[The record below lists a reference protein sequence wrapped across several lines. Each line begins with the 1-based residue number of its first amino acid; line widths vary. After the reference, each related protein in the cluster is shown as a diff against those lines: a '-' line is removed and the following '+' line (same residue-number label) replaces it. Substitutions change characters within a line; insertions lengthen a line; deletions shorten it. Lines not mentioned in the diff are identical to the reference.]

1 METYQNPVVTEQ
13 QEPAPITLQISALV
27 LGIISFVFSFIGYF
41 ASIFG
46 NIVRIASYGGN
57 TVSPVSTAV
66 VIAII
71 VITMILA
78 VVAIILG
85 TVGLVRSIRRPRTV
99 KGIVLSGIGL
109 SLGIGGLIFSLVCL
123 FITGIFTLIIMQM

>member
-1 METYQNPVVTEQ
+1 METYQNSVVAE
-13 QEPAPITLQISALV
+13 EPSITLQISALV
-27 LGIISFVFSFIGYF
+27 LGIVSFVFSFIGYF

-46 NIVRIASYGGN
+46 NIVRVAGYDSG
-57 TVSPVSTAV
+57 TMSSVST
-66 VIAII
+66 VIVITVI

-109 SLGIGGLIFSLVCL
+109 SLGIGGLIFSFVSL
-123 FITGIFTLIIMQM
+123 FITGIFTLIIQQM

>member
-1 METYQNPVVTEQ
+1 METYQNPVVAEQ
-13 QEPAPITLQISALV
+13 PPITLQISALAA
-27 LGIISFVFSFIGYF
+27 GIVSFVFSFIGYF

-46 NIVRIASYGGN
+46 NIVRVAGYDNGTMS
-57 TVSPVSTAV
+57 SVST
-66 VIAII
+66 VIVITVI

-85 TVGLVRSIRRPRTV
+85 TIGLVRSIRRPRTV

-109 SLGIGGLIFSLVCL
+109 SLGIGGLVFSFISL
-123 FITGIFTLIIMQM
+123 FITGIFSLIIAQM